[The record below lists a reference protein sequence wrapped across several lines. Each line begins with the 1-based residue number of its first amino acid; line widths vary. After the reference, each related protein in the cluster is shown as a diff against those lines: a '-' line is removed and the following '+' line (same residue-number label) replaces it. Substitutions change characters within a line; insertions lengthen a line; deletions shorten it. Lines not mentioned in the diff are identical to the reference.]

1 MGPLDGS
8 GHFGFFATP
17 LVYWIGFFT
26 VVTQEYQ
33 SIVSNTTDAIND
45 VSMAN
50 AQCTLVLRPIF
61 WSILIN

>member
-1 MGPLDGS
+1 MWGLLDGS

-26 VVTQEYQ
+26 VMTQEYQ
-33 SIVSNTTDAIND
+33 SIVSNNADAIDD

-50 AQCTLVLRPIF
+50 A
-61 WSILIN
+61 

>member
-1 MGPLDGS
+1 MWGLLDGS

-26 VVTQEYQ
+26 VMTQEYQ
-33 SIVSNTTDAIND
+33 SIVSNNADAIND

-50 AQCTLVLRPIF
+50 AKSTLRPIL